1 MIHTETL
8 YDLQSRLVQG
18 ECKSKKFESSLI
30 SLFCCCLDW
39 SHWWDRAANCV
50 VNRNEDS
57 LWANAKCYVQ
67 MLPIVLNSNSKRER
81 EKKKKT
87 FKKRGQWNPCLAPF
101 FLYFFLLTRRVTN
114 PCYQVKHTHTCRY
127 MFPAGFHLCLVLQFG
142 EKSSHVCSCFHFW
155 ACHSMKSVSHWDR
168 FFFFLNTLRLR
179 G

>member
-8 YDLQSRLVQG
+8 YNLQSRLVQG

-30 SLFCCCLDW
+30 CLFCCCLDW
-39 SHWWDRAANCV
+39 SHWRGRAANCV
-50 VNRNEDS
+50 GNRNEDS

-67 MLPIVLNSNSKRER
+67 MLPIFLNSNSKRG
-81 EKKKKT
+81 KKKKKN
-87 FKKRGQWNPCLAPF
+87 FKKRGQWN
-101 FLYFFLLTRRVTN
+101 
-114 PCYQVKHTHTCRY
+114 TCRY

-142 EKSSHVCSCFHFW
+142 EKPSHVCSCFHFW